1 MGSLVLALFPGIG
14 LLDRVFEGEGF
25 CVVRGPDVLWGG
37 DIRRFHPSAGVFVAA
52 PDRSKQRTV
61 GTYVWDPTDWQ
72 LYIQRGRNQQEVCNF
87 LPEILGDIEIDKSD
101 GNVTRAWGCR
111 FTLRDGK
118 KVEFY
123 LPAEDRGFSKLSDAL
138 SRRCPADYV
147 VEPAMQDHLRS
158 AMPKRSY
165 GTWRRS
171 REFATLGAAGQVFLK
186 FVREVFGDE
195 AYAQV
200 IGWMRPTITSLGLGA
215 KAQGVLVEEA
225 SPFRQLARAI
235 VEAMAA
241 RRACVWPAE
250 GLTAVRTRIPD
261 VPQVPIVG
269 YYLERDG
276 GKLALLTART
286 TYKWYC
292 EREIRHGD
300 VAGFAWRSVTHDVID
315 HHGGVRADRVRVRA
329 DQSSDSPQVMGVMVT
344 LQRLIDVGDG
354 EVDNAANSGE
364 DVSP

>member
-186 FVREVFGDE
+186 FVREVFGRRSL
-195 AYAQV
+195 
-200 IGWMRPTITSLGLGA
+200 RPGDRMDAPDDHLPRSRCEGA
-215 KAQGVLVEEA
+215 GRPCGGGIALPATGTGHRG
-225 SPFRQLARAI
+225 SDGRP
-235 VEAMAA
+235 
-241 RRACVWPAE
+241 ACV
-250 GLTAVRTRIPD
+250 R
-261 VPQVPIVG
+261 
-269 YYLERDG
+269 
-276 GKLALLTART
+276 
-286 TYKWYC
+286 
-292 EREIRHGD
+292 
-300 VAGFAWRSVTHDVID
+300 VACRGT
-315 HHGGVRADRVRVRA
+315 HGGAPRGFLMSRRSR
-329 DQSSDSPQVMGVMVT
+329 SSAT
-344 LQRLIDVGDG
+344 T
-354 EVDNAANSGE
+354 
-364 DVSP
+364 